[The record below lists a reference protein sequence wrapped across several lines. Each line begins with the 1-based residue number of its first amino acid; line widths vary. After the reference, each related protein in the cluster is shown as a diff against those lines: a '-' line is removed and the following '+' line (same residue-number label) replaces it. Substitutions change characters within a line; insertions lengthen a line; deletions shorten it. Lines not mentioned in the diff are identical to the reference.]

1 MKWRAVWSDNMV
13 KEVKIKGKKYFRCEF
28 CRIIYKKRD
37 SAKEHED
44 SCKKYNVQIKKIE
57 RSL

>member
-1 MKWRAVWSDNMV
+1 MV

-28 CRIIYKKRD
+28 CRITYKKRD